1 MAKTELDRI
10 ADAYVDTVVRL
21 SPMTATDIGA
31 DGDHAAL
38 DDFSPAGLAARAEA
52 AREALRQVEA
62 AAIVGPND
70 AVTKAAMRER
80 LGLQLE

>member
-10 ADAYVDTVVRL
+10 AAAYVDTVVRL

-52 AREALRQVEA
+52 AREALRASGKFLPWQV
-62 AAIVGPND
+62 
-70 AVTKAAMRER
+70 VTISVDGKI
-80 LGLQLE
+80 LDC

>member
-38 DDFSPAGLAARAEA
+38 DYFSPAGTPPLGRGRRGRRCARS
-52 AREALRQVEA
+52 RRWRSS
-62 AAIVGPND
+62 G
-70 AVTKAAMRER
+70 
-80 LGLQLE
+80 